1 MEERWKDI
9 NSRLGEVRKNNKGTP
24 MRIIKYNNS
33 DDIDVEFL
41 DKFRYV
47 KEHQSYSNFVR
58 GQIKNAYDRTVYGVG
73 YIGVGIYKPMKNKD
87 VIETRY
93 NDWRNMLGR
102 CYSED
107 EREYDVYHH
116 CKVDERWHNYQNF
129 SQWFEENKYPIENER
144 LQVDKDILIPC
155 NTIYSP
161 ETCLL
166 VPNRI
171 NALFINKPNKRGLPN
186 GITKVGLKYSAKYN
200 NLNLGTY
207 YTVEEAFDVYA
218 KAKKDNIIRFA
229 FEYKNILPAKVFD
242 ALIRYEVK
250 IENDKNYL
258 KS

>member
-1 MEERWKDI
+1 
-9 NSRLGEVRKNNKGTP
+9 
-24 MRIIKYNNS
+24 
-33 DDIDVEFL
+33 
-41 DKFRYV
+41 
-47 KEHQSYSNFVR
+47 
-58 GQIKNAYDRTVYGVG
+58 
-73 YIGVGIYKPMKNKD
+73 MKNKD
-87 VIETRY
+87 VIETLY
-93 NDWRNMLGR
+93 NDLRNMLGR